1 MMGAAGLEKGRRRRH
16 HNKAV
21 FPHLDRGTP
30 PKDPLVTTNDLTF
43 LRAALNLAEQNSAD
57 GKGGPFGAVVV
68 REGTVV
74 GQGGNQVVEGL
85 DPTAHAEVMAIRDA
99 SRNLGTHVLEHCT
112 IYCSC
117 EPCPMC
123 LSAIYWAHIP
133 RVVYAA
139 SSEDARTAGFD
150 DSRIREEL
158 RLSWGD
164 RSVEVL
170 RALPEDGA
178 RVFELWKKNPKKVPY

>member
-1 MMGAAGLEKGRRRRH
+1 M
-16 HNKAV
+16 
-21 FPHLDRGTP
+21 
-30 PKDPLVTTNDLTF
+30 NDQAF
-43 LRAALNLAEQNSAD
+43 LRQAIQLAEENSAD
-57 GKGGPFGAVVV
+57 GNGGPFGAIVV
-68 REGTVV
+68 RAGQVV
-74 GQGGNQVVEGL
+74 GLGGNQVVENR

-99 SRNLGTHVLEHCT
+99 SRRLGTHVLEDCT

-139 SSEDARTAGFD
+139 TSEDARTAGFD
-150 DSRIREEL
+150 DSRIRQEL

-170 RALPEDGA
+170 RALPEEGA
-178 RVFELWKKNPKKVPY
+178 RVFDLWKRNPKKVPY